1 MAQNINHKLTSEVRI
16 RFWAPEELKDALQE
30 LANDRNISLSAL
42 LRLIATA
49 YVKRQESP

>member
-1 MAQNINHKLTSEVRI
+1 MAQTGTNNQIKKTT
-16 RFWAPEELKDALQE
+16 LKVVMPVDLKGALQE

-49 YVKRQESP
+49 YVKRQE

>member
-1 MAQNINHKLTSEVRI
+1 MDQINNKKNIDEVI
-16 RFWAPEELKDALQE
+16 IKFWAPEELKGALQK

-49 YVKRQESP
+49 YVKRQKSP